1 MSFSLVFM
9 AETDSLGLGGVGAKQ
24 PHFWGGRYHTPILPR
39 TKIPKR
45 PKLTNETNKGK
56 NMNKPKFSN
65 STRKLIIQLPLTILM
80 LALTLQMLLTGC
92 ASSSHRDNSIHAV
105 LAKENELIEKIK
117 AERSEESFRQVI
129 EQNELLKKAE
139 AHLLMSLDE
148 ILNANKVVTIKIM
161 NPNKQEAKNG
171 KDERVND

>member
-1 MSFSLVFM
+1 MSFNLVFM
-9 AETDSLGLGGVGAKQ
+9 AETNSLGLWGVGAKQ

-45 PKLTNETNKGK
+45 SKLTNETNKGK

-65 STRKLIIQLPLTILM
+65 STRKLLIQLPLIILM

-92 ASSSHRDNSIHAV
+92 ASSPHRDDSIHAV
-105 LAKENELIEKIK
+105 LAKEDELIEKIK
-117 AERSEESFRQVI
+117 AERSEESLRQVI
-129 EQNELLKKAE
+129 EKNELLKKAE
-139 AHLLMSLDE
+139 AHLMMSLDE
-148 ILNANKVVTIKIM
+148 ILNANKVVTTKIL

-171 KDERVND
+171 KDERAND

>member
-1 MSFSLVFM
+1 MSSCLVFM
-9 AETDSLGLGGVGAKQ
+9 AETNSLGLGGVGAKQ

-65 STRKLIIQLPLTILM
+65 STRKLLIQLPLIILM
-80 LALTLQMLLTGC
+80 LALTLQILLTGC
-92 ASSSHRDNSIHAV
+92 ASSPHRDESIHAV

-117 AERSEESFRQVI
+117 VERSEESLRQAI

-161 NPNKQEAKNG
+161 NSTKQEAKNG
-171 KDERVND
+171 KDERPND

>member
-1 MSFSLVFM
+1 MSSGLVFM
-9 AETDSLGLGGVGAKQ
+9 AETKSLGLGGVGAKQ

-39 TKIPKR
+39 TKR
-45 PKLTNETNKGK
+45 SKLPNETNKGK

-65 STRKLIIQLPLTILM
+65 STRKLLNQLPLIILM

-92 ASSSHRDNSIHAV
+92 ASSPHRDDSIHAI

-117 AERSEESFRQVI
+117 AERSEENLRQAI
-129 EQNELLKKAE
+129 EQNELLKKSE

-148 ILNANKVVTIKIM
+148 ILNANKVVTTKIM
-161 NPNKQEAKNG
+161 KPNKQEAKNG
-171 KDERVND
+171 KNERAND

>member
-1 MSFSLVFM
+1 MSFNLVFK
-9 AETDSLGLGGVGAKQ
+9 AETNSLGLGGVGAKQ

-45 PKLTNETNKGK
+45 SKLTNETNKGK

-65 STRKLIIQLPLTILM
+65 STRKLLIQLPLIILM

-92 ASSSHRDNSIHAV
+92 ASSPHRDDSIHAV
-105 LAKENELIEKIK
+105 LAKENKLIEKLK
-117 AERSEESFRQVI
+117 VERADENLRQAI
-129 EQNELLKKAE
+129 QQNELLKKAE
-139 AHLLMSLDE
+139 VHLLMSLDE
-148 ILNANKVVTIKIM
+148 ILNANKVVTTKIM

-171 KDERVND
+171 KDERAND

>member
-1 MSFSLVFM
+1 MSSSLVFE
-9 AETDSLGLGGVGAKQ
+9 AETNSLGLGGVGAKQ

-45 PKLTNETNKGK
+45 PKITNETNKGK

-65 STRKLIIQLPLTILM
+65 STRRLLTQLPLIILM

-92 ASSSHRDNSIHAV
+92 ASSPHRDNSIHAI

-117 AERSEESFRQVI
+117 AERSSESLRQAI
-129 EQNELLKKAE
+129 EQNELLKKSE

-148 ILNANKVVTIKIM
+148 ILNANKVVTTKIM
-161 NPNKQEAKNG
+161 NSNKQEAKNG
-171 KDERVND
+171 KDEGTRD

>member
-1 MSFSLVFM
+1 MSFNLVFM
-9 AETDSLGLGGVGAKQ
+9 AETNSLGHGGVGAKQ

-45 PKLTNETNKGK
+45 SKLTNETNKGK

-65 STRKLIIQLPLTILM
+65 STRKLLIQLPFIILM

-92 ASSSHRDNSIHAV
+92 ASSPHRDDSIHAV

-117 AERSEESFRQVI
+117 AERSEESLRQVI

-139 AHLLMSLDE
+139 AHLLMSLEE
-148 ILNANKVVTIKIM
+148 ILNANKVVTTKIM

-171 KDERVND
+171 KNERASD

>member
-1 MSFSLVFM
+1 M
-9 AETDSLGLGGVGAKQ
+9 AETNSLGLGGVGAKQ

-56 NMNKPKFSN
+56 NMSKPKFSN
-65 STRKLIIQLPLTILM
+65 STRKLIIQLPLIILM

-92 ASSSHRDNSIHAV
+92 ASSPHRDNSIKAI
-105 LAKENELIEKIK
+105 LEEENELIEKIK
-117 AERSEESFRQVI
+117 AERSEETLRQVI

-139 AHLLMSLDE
+139 SHLLMSLDE
-148 ILNANKVVTIKIM
+148 ILNANKVVTTKIM
-161 NPNKQEAKNG
+161 KPNKQEAKNG
-171 KDERVND
+171 KDEGTRD

>member
-1 MSFSLVFM
+1 MSSFLVFM
-9 AETDSLGLGGVGAKQ
+9 AETNSLGLGGVGAKQ

-65 STRKLIIQLPLTILM
+65 STRKLLTQLPLIILM

-92 ASSSHRDNSIHAV
+92 ASSPHRDNSIHAI

-117 AERSEESFRQVI
+117 AERSEEDLQRAI

-148 ILNANKVVTIKIM
+148 ILNANKVVTTKIM

-171 KDERVND
+171 KDERAND

>member
-1 MSFSLVFM
+1 MSSCLAFM
-9 AETDSLGLGGVGAKQ
+9 AETNSLGLGGVGAKQ

-65 STRKLIIQLPLTILM
+65 STRKLLIQLPFIILM

-92 ASSSHRDNSIHAV
+92 ASSPHRDNSIHAV

-117 AERSEESFRQVI
+117 AERSEENLRQAV

-139 AHLLMSLDE
+139 AHLLMSLDV
-148 ILNANKVVTIKIM
+148 ILNANKVVTTKIM

-171 KDERVND
+171 KDERAND

>member
-1 MSFSLVFM
+1 MSFNPVFK
-9 AETDSLGLGGVGAKQ
+9 AETNSLGLGGVGAKQ

-65 STRKLIIQLPLTILM
+65 STRKLLIQLPLIILM

-92 ASSSHRDNSIHAV
+92 ASYPHRDDSIHTV

-117 AERSEESFRQVI
+117 AERSEESLRQAI
-129 EQNELLKKAE
+129 AQNELLKKAE
-139 AHLLMSLDE
+139 AHLLMGLDE
-148 ILNANKVVTIKIM
+148 ILNANKVVTTKIM

-171 KDERVND
+171 KDERPND

>member
-1 MSFSLVFM
+1 MSSCLVIM
-9 AETDSLGLGGVGAKQ
+9 AETNSLGLGGVGAKQ

-45 PKLTNETNKGK
+45 SKLTNETNKGK

-65 STRKLIIQLPLTILM
+65 STRKLLIQLPLIILM

-92 ASSSHRDNSIHAV
+92 ASSPHRDNSIHTV

-117 AERSEESFRQVI
+117 AERSDENLRQAI

-148 ILNANKVVTIKIM
+148 ILNANKVVTTKIM

-171 KDERVND
+171 KDERAND

>member
-1 MSFSLVFM
+1 MSSRLAFM
-9 AETDSLGLGGVGAKQ
+9 AETNSLGLGGVGAKQ

-45 PKLTNETNKGK
+45 SKLTNETNKGK
-56 NMNKPKFSN
+56 NMNKRKFSN
-65 STRKLIIQLPLTILM
+65 STRKLLIQLPLIVLM

-92 ASSSHRDNSIHAV
+92 ASSPHRDNSIHAV
-105 LAKENELIEKIK
+105 LAKENDLIEKLK
-117 AERSEESFRQVI
+117 VERSDENLRQAI

-148 ILNANKVVTIKIM
+148 ILNANKVVTTKII
-161 NPNKQEAKNG
+161 NPTKQEAKNG
-171 KDERVND
+171 KDEGAND